1 MNMKTKVEVVR
12 EAWEKGY
19 KYFIG
24 NRGDEVV
31 LFSFNYGNFSTD
43 DDKLRTTYIQ
53 TNIVLNNPE
62 IAPFQF
68 NYYTLDKLDFVVPIE
83 YYPKDWLRVLLRFAE
98 ENSKAKIWD
107 YVNRLEGLNKRE
119 LENETDN

>member
-1 MNMKTKVEVVR
+1 MDMKTKVEIVR
-12 EAWEKGY
+12 EAWGSGY
-19 KYFIG
+19 QYFIG

-31 LFSFNYGNFSTD
+31 LFSFNYGNFTTD
-43 DDKLRTTYIQ
+43 DNKLRTTYIQ

-98 ENSKAKIWD
+98 ENPKAKIWD

>member
-1 MNMKTKVEVVR
+1 MDMKTKVEIVR
-12 EAWEKGY
+12 EAWGSGY
-19 KYFIG
+19 QYFIG

-31 LFSFNYGNFSTD
+31 LFSFNYGNFTTD
-43 DDKLRTTYIQ
+43 DNKLRTTYIQ

-68 NYYTLDKLDFVVPIE
+68 NYYTLDKFDFVVPVE
-83 YYPKDWLRVLLRFAE
+83 GRPKDWLRVLLRFAE
-98 ENSKAKIWD
+98 ENPKAKIWD

>member
-1 MNMKTKVEVVR
+1 MKTKVEIVR
-12 EAWEKGY
+12 EAWGNGY
-19 KYFIG
+19 QYFIG

-31 LFSFNYGNFSTD
+31 LFSFNYSNFTTD
-43 DDKLRTTYIQ
+43 DNKLRTTYIQ

-83 YYPKDWLRVLLRFAE
+83 NYPKDWLRVLLRFAE
-98 ENSKAKIWD
+98 ENPKAKIWD
-107 YVNRLEGLNKRE
+107 YVNRLEELNKRE

>member
-1 MNMKTKVEVVR
+1 MNMKTKVEIVR
-12 EAWEKGY
+12 EAWGRGY
-19 KYFIG
+19 QYFIG

-43 DDKLRTTYIQ
+43 DNKLRTTYIQ

-83 YYPKDWLRVLLRFAE
+83 CYPKDWLRALLRFAE
-98 ENSKAKIWD
+98 ENPKAKIWD
-107 YVNRLEGLNKRE
+107 YVNRLEE
-119 LENETDN
+119 LTKKEQENESNN